1 MSQKEALTSSDAMN
15 VPAADV
21 ILSHHCI
28 SQVRPKTT
36 NGNEHCSSSHVVLDN
51 VDTGKAQ
58 GRQVGPKSFYSKG
71 QDQAGIDRPYRTHAP

>member
-1 MSQKEALTSSDAMN
+1 MSQKEALASSDAMN

-28 SQVRPKTT
+28 SQARPKTT
-36 NGNEHCSSSHVVLDN
+36 NGNEHRSNSHIALDN

-58 GRQVGPKSFYSKG
+58 GRQG
-71 QDQAGIDRPYRTHAP
+71 

>member
-21 ILSHHCI
+21 TLSHHCI

-58 GRQVGPKSFYSKG
+58 GRQGKG
-71 QDQAGIDRPYRTHAP
+71 QKAFTQRDRTRLG